1 MTRRSYLNSFSL
13 VEMMVA
19 LAAFAILTLLL
30 ASSLS
35 ALMGEWTFGQAKN
48 ERRNSGQAALD
59 RIARDLRQMSLP
71 AARYNSN
78 SLQFIINPP
87 NLPTTY
93 MLPQA
98 AFWQAPVSTDGAS
111 STSTGN
117 LAVVGYFVQWI
128 NGAPCLSRLLVNP
141 SSSLTIPSIRAPP
154 VGSPTTSSPIARLRH
169 RLPGTRGSW
178 RITCWDYGFKPWTA
192 RENPFGRQLVRSR
205 VKPSIRVKAT
215 PSPIISIRIRET
227 PSWPPNQAPSLPCAV
242 QVAIIVLDSR
252 TAKHL
257 TGSEKPAAGSLTG
270 DFWGDV
276 QTFYNTLPAVIKK
289 GAEIQTITVE
299 IAGGPH

>member
-141 SSSLTIPSIRAPP
+141 SSSAYYSIYS
-154 VGSPTTSSPIARLRH
+154 SPTSWITDNILTNSAPATPTSGYAGLLANNVLGLWFQALDGQGKPIRQATSSIQGEAFDSRQSYAFTNYLYTNSGNPIM
-169 RLPGTRGSW
+169 
-178 RITCWDYGFKPWTA
+178 
-192 RENPFGRQLVRSR
+192 
-205 VKPSIRVKAT
+205 AT
-215 PSPIISIRIRET
+215 
-227 PSWPPNQAPSLPCAV
+227 NQAPSLPCAV